1 MKQLNIIIT
10 ILTFILF
17 GCEKKVSGA
26 EFEQNVFN
34 EIFIKIVDSTYKDK
48 RLYTCFPEQG
58 KPIYDKNGKWIGLD
72 SIGQKQRDIECE
84 IKRTALKKDTL
95 NLIIAVGNDGLIN
108 DKTELQKYNSH
119 KFTFRHLSE
128 LPKVVDYENWGVKY
142 SKFAGAMFFSNIKF
156 DNKKET
162 GTLSVGYACGG
173 NCGLSYTVFIKKIN
187 KKWIVSKVVQTG
199 IS

>member
-1 MKQLNIIIT
+1 MKQLNNIII
-10 ILTFILF
+10 IFTFIFF
-17 GCEKKVSGA
+17 GCEKKVSKA
-26 EFEQNVFN
+26 EFEQNVFD
-34 EIFIKIVDSTYKDK
+34 EVFVKIVDSTYKDK

-58 KPIYDKNGKWIGLD
+58 EPIYDKNGRWIGFD

-84 IKRTALKKDTL
+84 IKRASLKKDTL
-95 NLIIAVGNDGLIN
+95 NLIIAVGNVGLIN
-108 DKTELQKYNSH
+108 DKTELQKYNCL
-119 KFTFRHLSE
+119 KFVFKHLSE
-128 LPKVVDYENWGVKY
+128 LPKVEDYENWGAKY

-173 NCGLSYTVFIKKIN
+173 TCGISYTVFIKKIK
-187 KKWIVSKVVQTG
+187 KKWIVSRVERTG